1 MIHILAKN
9 VRLHICNKVRE
20 AGYYGIIVDESRD
33 LAKQEQ
39 MSFVARY
46 FDINDRQVHEHFLA
60 FHQAKC
66 RDAFHLSE
74 YIRELI
80 TGFDFDV
87 NKLVSQ
93 GYDGASVMSG
103 HCTGVQTRVRAFAPY
118 AVYIHCH
125 AHILNL
131 VLVDS
136 VRSVQSAS
144 EFFVLLE
151 ALYVFISTSKVHVIF
166 IEKLKHL
173 HPGKQ
178 PLELHRLSDTR
189 WVCRYA
195 AINAVSRTF
204 DSILLTVEEVAE
216 SQDASKA
223 IEARGLYHQLH
234 SFSFLI
240 SLITF
245 DRILTCTKQ
254 LSDKLQCSSID
265 LS

>member
-1 MIHILAKN
+1 
-9 VRLHICNKVRE
+9 
-20 AGYYGIIVDESRD
+20 
-33 LAKQEQ
+33 
-39 MSFVARY
+39 
-46 FDINDRQVHEHFLA
+46 
-60 FHQAKC
+60 
-66 RDAFHLSE
+66 
-74 YIRELI
+74 
-80 TGFDFDV
+80 
-87 NKLVSQ
+87 
-93 GYDGASVMSG
+93 MSG

-136 VRSVQSAS
+136 VRSVQLAS

-151 ALYVFISTSKVHVIF
+151 ALYFFISTSKVHVIF
-166 IEKLKHL
+166 IEKQKRL
-173 HPGKQ
+173 HPSKQ
-178 PLELHRLSDTR
+178 PLELQKLSDTR

-195 AINAVSRTF
+195 AVNAVCRTF

-216 SQDASKA
+216 SQDVSKA

-240 SLITF
+240 SLIAF

-254 LSDKLQCSSID
+254 CSDKLQCSSLD
-265 LS
+265 LSLALHCKKNSVKTTPSYGVSHLCHFDTMTVFIRTPQVLSSHLYVI